1 MLSVALG
8 RLPDFALFFVV
19 SLTLVAVYMAIYT
32 LSTSHNEFGLIRQNN
47 VAAALSLGLSLI
59 GFALPL
65 ASAVVNAANVVDLLV
80 WGLTA
85 IAIQLFVYWLV
96 RLILPQLSS
105 RIANGELAAA
115 LFLGSASLAAGVINA
130 AAMTY

>member
-1 MLSVALG
+1 MLGVALG
-8 RLPDFALFFVV
+8 RLPDFAVFFAVA
-19 SLTLVAVYMAIYT
+19 LALVATYLAIYT
-32 LSTSHNEFGLIRQNN
+32 LATSHNEFGLIRQNN

-85 IAIQLFVYWLV
+85 IIIQLFVYWLV
-96 RLILPQLSS
+96 RLLLPQLSA
-105 RIANGELAAA
+105 RIARNELAAA
-115 LFLGSASLAAGVINA
+115 LFLGCASLAAGVINA
-130 AAMTY
+130 AAMTF

>member
-19 SLTLVAVYMAIYT
+19 SLTLVAAYLTIYT
-32 LSTSHNEFGLIRQNN
+32 VSTSHNEFGLIRQNN

-65 ASAVVNAANVVDLLV
+65 ASAVVNAANVIDLLV

-96 RLILPQLSS
+96 RLLLPGLSS

-115 LFLGSASLAAGVINA
+115 LFLGSASLAAGVVNA

>member
-1 MLSVALG
+1 MLTVALG
-8 RLPDFALFFVV
+8 RLPDFALFFAV
-19 SLTLVAVYMAIYT
+19 SLGLIAIYLAIYT

-65 ASAVVNAANVVDLLV
+65 ASAVVNAANVVDLIV

-85 IAIQLFVYWLV
+85 VAIQLFVYWLV
-96 RLILPQLSS
+96 RLILPQLSA
-105 RIANGELAAA
+105 RIAGGELAAA

-130 AAMTY
+130 AAMTF

>member
-19 SLTLVAVYMAIYT
+19 SLTLVAIYMAIYT
-32 LSTSHNEFGLIRQNN
+32 VSTSHNEFGLIRQNN
-47 VAAALSLGLSLI
+47 IAAALSLGLSLI